1 MINLDYVEYLLP
13 KVVEEAN
20 IRWRNLKTS
29 VDYDKLSTKLKS
41 ELISNILEASFESVG
56 DNIEAPLSDDMADL
70 VVNGENLEIK
80 TAKTTRVWRGG
91 EFSKR
96 ESEYVLVSYDDSGE
110 NLDWFFIYTY
120 LTEDD
125 WKSSGSNSYYA
136 TTIDLDHV
144 LDNCPHKIL
153 CGTVEKKRILRHLIC
168 E

>member
-1 MINLDYVEYLLP
+1 MTNLDYVEYLLP
-13 KVVEEAN
+13 EVVEEADL
-20 IRWRNLKTS
+20 RWMNLKMA

-41 ELISNILEASFESVG
+41 ELISNILEASFERVA
-56 DNIEAPLSDDMADL
+56 DDIQAPLSDDMADL
-70 VVNGENLEIK
+70 VVRGENLEIK

-91 EFSKR
+91 EYSKR
-96 ESEYVLVSYDDSGE
+96 ESEYVLVSYDDSGDS
-110 NLDWFFIYTY
+110 LDWFFIYTY

-125 WKSSGSNSYYA
+125 WKSSKSGNYYA
-136 TTIDLDHV
+136 TTIDLDYV